1 MKILFITTHFHFH
14 LGDQFI
20 QRKKVKLPRRK
31 KHSVNYKSEWLLS
44 IWAHCKALKIHLS
57 PGVKS
62 LARPLPRL
70 GSGQNAGL
78 GVELVHMKYN
88 ICITIISIPVKWHKS
103 IDHIFKYSWKKCRI
117 NLIIALGV
125 SRDIK
130 RPRRHGTLCPPPEY
144 ASASKKS
151 TWTWLGM
158 ICVKA
163 SRSAAAAFAF
173 CSLSWRKIT
182 DRDKIKELES
192 SLERGGSRSR

>member
-130 RPRRHGTLCPPPEY
+130 RPRRHVTLCPPPLNTPLLARNLPEHDW
-144 ASASKKS
+144 AWS
-151 TWTWLGM
+151 
-158 ICVKA
+158 V
-163 SRSAAAAFAF
+163 SRLRAQPQPPSP
-173 CSLSWRKIT
+173 SVLSPEEKLQIEIR
-182 DRDKIKELES
+182 L
-192 SLERGGSRSR
+192 RS